1 MINEQDIQNL
11 ENVFT
16 LARQASVNNKQTLKD
31 LLMYEE
37 DLLKRLGELLPKKE
51 EENNLSIN
59 TQ

>member
-1 MINEQDIQNL
+1 MIEKSDLQNL

-31 LLMYEE
+31 LLIYEE
-37 DLLKRLGELLPKKE
+37 DLLKRLTELLPKE

-59 TQ
+59 AQ